1 MAVNKEKILQEV
13 IEGYRDTIKH
23 RYQYQSIIENFDIPD
38 SIDEETVNKL
48 RSFFLSHVYPE
59 YHKRQEL
66 NEAFDSLDDYVKNP
80 QKLIRIV
87 LDTTKLVFKYGRH
100 LPRIAKTGLNAL
112 KTFKVA
118 SNFENNLV
126 TAALKNNIKPPYRIE
141 KINTLITLIPRE
153 EIDAFMESSQT
164 LFQILNDRPL
174 IKKITAIIKYVIKVM
189 KDNPDAYA
197 ASQVK
202 GLEIGYNMIYEGDK
216 LFNEL
221 NKEDQQNLVDF
232 VLEIE
237 KDNLNQIF

>member
-1 MAVNKEKILQEV
+1 MPKEKILEEI
-13 IEGYRDTIKH
+13 IEGYRNAISH
-23 RYQYQSIIENFDIPD
+23 RYQYDKIVADFDIPD

-59 YHKRQEL
+59 YNKRQEL
-66 NEAFDSLDDYVKNP
+66 NEAFDSLDDYIKNP
-80 QKLIRIV
+80 HKLIRIV
-87 LDTTKLVFKYGRH
+87 LDTTRLVFKYGRH

-118 SNFENNLV
+118 SNFEDNLV
-126 TAALKNNIKPPYRIE
+126 TAALDNNIKPPYTIE

-153 EIDAFMESSQT
+153 EIDGFMESSQT
-164 LFQILNDRPL
+164 LFQILHDRPL
-174 IKKITAIIKYVIKVM
+174 IKKITEIIQYVIKVM
-189 KDNPDAYA
+189 KENPDSYE

>member
-1 MAVNKEKILQEV
+1 MAANKEKVLKAI
-13 IEGYRDTIKH
+13 IEGYRNSIEH
-23 RYQYQSIIENFDIPD
+23 RYQYQAIVSNFDIPD
-38 SIDEETVNKL
+38 SIDEKTVANL

-66 NEAFDSLDDYVKNP
+66 NEAFDSLDDYIKNP

-100 LPRIAKTGLNAL
+100 IPRIAKSGLNAL

-126 TAALKNNIKPPYRIE
+126 TAALQNDIKPPYSID
-141 KINTLITLIPRE
+141 KINTLITLISRE
-153 EIDAFMESSQT
+153 EIDAFIDSSQS

-174 IKKITAIIKYVIKVM
+174 IHKITEIIQYVIGVM
-189 KDNPDAYA
+189 KDNPDAYDA
-197 ASQVK
+197 NQVK
-202 GLEIGYNMIYEGDK
+202 GLEIGYNMIFEGDK

-221 NKEDQQNLVDF
+221 NTEDQQNLVDF
-232 VLEIE
+232 VTEIE
-237 KDNLNQIF
+237 KDNLEQIF